1 MAGHDTTEGA
11 DMART
16 PRPPVTIASDTL
28 DRLERLAEAAM
39 ARNPELA
46 DRLLA
51 ELARARVLPPARMPA
66 DVAGIGSAVTFR
78 DETTGREQT
87 VVLVWPEDA
96 DIAAARASVLT
107 PIGVALIGLRAGARF
122 TWDTRAGETREL
134 TVLSVGRA
142 DPVTPAA

>member
-1 MAGHDTTEGA
+1 
-11 DMART
+11 MART

-122 TWDTRAGETREL
+122 TWETRAGETREL

>member
-1 MAGHDTTEGA
+1 
-11 DMART
+11 MART

-66 DVAGIGSAVTFR
+66 DVAGIGSTVTFR

>member
-1 MAGHDTTEGA
+1 
-11 DMART
+11 MART